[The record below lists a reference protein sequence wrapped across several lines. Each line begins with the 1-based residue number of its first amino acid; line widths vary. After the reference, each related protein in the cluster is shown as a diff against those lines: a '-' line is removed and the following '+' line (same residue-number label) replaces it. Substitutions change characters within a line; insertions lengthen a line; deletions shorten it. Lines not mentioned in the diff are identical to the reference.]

1 MALLITTKAASNVC
15 ESLGREFFPLYQIV
29 VAQLCLCRGKMRSKR
44 EERAM
49 IVTTTPSIE
58 GRVIVHYLG
67 IVAGEAVIGAN
78 VFRDLFAGIRD
89 VIGGRSG
96 AYEKTLREARQT
108 AIDELILE
116 ANALG
121 ADAIVGVSVD
131 FEGGVHQGTMMMVA
145 ASGTAV
151 KLR

>member
-1 MALLITTKAASNVC
+1 
-15 ESLGREFFPLYQIV
+15 
-29 VAQLCLCRGKMRSKR
+29 
-44 EERAM
+44 M
-49 IVTTTPSIE
+49 IVTTTNSIE
-58 GRVIVHYLG
+58 GRAVAQYLG
-67 IVAGEAVIGAN
+67 IVAGEAIVGAN

-96 AYEKTLREARQT
+96 AYEKTLREARQV

-116 ANALG
+116 ARSLG
-121 ADAIVGVSVD
+121 ADAVVGVSID

-151 KLR
+151 KLT

>member
-1 MALLITTKAASNVC
+1 MALPSVCPEPINQPAHPRQLPRRLPGAKASV
-15 ESLGREFFPLYQIV
+15 
-29 VAQLCLCRGKMRSKR
+29 
-44 EERAM
+44 M
-49 IVTTTPSIE
+49 IVTTTPGVE
-58 GRVIVHYLG
+58 GRRVTHYLG

-96 AYEKTLREARQT
+96 SYEKTLREARET
-108 AIDELILE
+108 ALADMAEE
-116 ANALG
+116 ARRLG

-151 KLR
+151 KLG

>member
-1 MALLITTKAASNVC
+1 
-15 ESLGREFFPLYQIV
+15 
-29 VAQLCLCRGKMRSKR
+29 
-44 EERAM
+44 M
-49 IVTTTPSIE
+49 IVSTTPNIE
-58 GRVIVHYLG
+58 GRPIAQYLG

-96 AYEKTLREARQT
+96 AYEKTLREARQV

-116 ANALG
+116 AKSLG
-121 ADAIVGVSVD
+121 ADAVVGVSVD

>member
-1 MALLITTKAASNVC
+1 M
-15 ESLGREFFPLYQIV
+15 
-29 VAQLCLCRGKMRSKR
+29 
-44 EERAM
+44 M
-49 IVTTTPSIE
+49 IVTTTDFVE
-58 GRVIVHYLG
+58 GRKVVQYLG

-96 AYEKTLREARQT
+96 AYEQTLREARQV

-116 ANALG
+116 AKALG
-121 ADAIVGVSVD
+121 ADGVIGVSVD

-151 KLR
+151 RLS